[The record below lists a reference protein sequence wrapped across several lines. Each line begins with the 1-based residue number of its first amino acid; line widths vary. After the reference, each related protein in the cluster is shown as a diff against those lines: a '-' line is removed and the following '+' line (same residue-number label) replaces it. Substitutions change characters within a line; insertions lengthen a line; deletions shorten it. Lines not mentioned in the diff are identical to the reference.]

1 MKFAFV
7 TIGVGGLIS
16 LADGIRLSATF
27 ARSYQIIITFFFQ
40 EKCAYISEFKMD
52 NNIILRK
59 FVFMTIIE

>member
-27 ARSYQIIITFFFQ
+27 ARSYQIIITFFF
-40 EKCAYISEFKMD
+40 KKNVLIFLNLKW
-52 NNIILRK
+52 
-59 FVFMTIIE
+59 TITSY